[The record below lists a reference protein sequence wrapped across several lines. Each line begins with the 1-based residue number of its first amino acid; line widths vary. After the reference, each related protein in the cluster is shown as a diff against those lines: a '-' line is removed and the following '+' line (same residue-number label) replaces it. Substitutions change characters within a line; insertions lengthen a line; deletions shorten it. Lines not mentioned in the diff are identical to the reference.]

1 MRRKKLAFLVI
12 ILLMGMVLPGLL
24 PPFTQTKAWASTTR
38 LMADP
43 LLPKISKATMVKKL
57 LTVEGENFVEGTILL
72 VNGVKVKSYL
82 DEVTPTTKLKV
93 NKANKRL
100 PIDEIVKLQARNPD
114 GQVSGEFAFFT
125 GLTFSTQNTI
135 NGLPAFVQVG
145 RKFLIYFN
153 DENTAWNVHIPPNEI
168 YVEFVVSTQ
177 GIWPRSQD
185 IFLAK
190 QPGYA
195 PFWMKAFPVGQ
206 AHYLYLVNLQVVE

>member
-1 MRRKKLAFLVI
+1 
-12 ILLMGMVLPGLL
+12 VLPGLL

-57 LTVEGENFVEGTILL
+57 LTVEGENFVEGTSLL

-82 DEVTPTTKLKV
+82 DEMTPTTKLKV

-135 NGLPAFVQVG
+135 NGLSAYVQAG
-145 RKFLIYFN
+145 RKFLLRFQDEGIY
-153 DENTAWNVHIPPNEI
+153 WGI
-168 YVEFVVSTQ
+168 YLGPGYHYPLVEFLTEVDNVIPSSQ
-177 GIWPRSQD
+177 GLY
-185 IFLAK
+185 LAR

-195 PFWMKAFPVGQ
+195 PFWMEASPVGQ
-206 AHYLYLVNLQVVE
+206 AHYLYLVNLNVVE